1 MLVHDVALVL
11 DRSRISCL
19 EDKLRHDADLL
30 DTKLEFIVLDFFD
43 DINRFIT
50 DQLLLFA
57 GSSSIRRLLLLDF
70 SKLDLSKH
78 LFLG

>member
-1 MLVHDVALVL
+1 MALVL

>member
-1 MLVHDVALVL
+1 MALVL

-30 DTKLEFIVLDFFD
+30 DTKLEFIVFDFFD

-70 SKLDLSKH
+70 SKLYLSKH